1 MAQTVREI
9 MSPNPVTLG
18 EAATVTEAAKAM
30 RDHDIGVVVIEHN
43 SELRGILTD
52 RDIAVRVVAAELDPS
67 RTRVSDIAS
76 KELVTVS
83 PTDPAEQALR
93 QMRERAIRRVV
104 VADGGRPVGILSLG
118 DLAAERDTGRVL
130 ADISTAPAN
139 S

>member
-1 MAQTVREI
+1 
-9 MSPNPVTLG
+9 
-18 EAATVTEAAKAM
+18 M

-83 PTDPAEQALR
+83 PADPAEQALR